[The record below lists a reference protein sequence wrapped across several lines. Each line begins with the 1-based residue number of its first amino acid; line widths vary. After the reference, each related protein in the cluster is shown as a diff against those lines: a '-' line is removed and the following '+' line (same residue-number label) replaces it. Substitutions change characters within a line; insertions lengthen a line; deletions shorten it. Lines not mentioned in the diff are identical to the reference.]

1 MKALIKISFILIS
14 FIMVAACST
23 GKANM
28 TKYDFGNELTEATA
42 ISNFRIKS
50 WESIDYQSLI
60 IITNINDY
68 YLLILQRPTRSL
80 PFSEDIGIT
89 ITADR
94 ARPGYNNIVV
104 ADSAGVESYI
114 IQKMYKLK
122 GRDQAREIKK
132 RLKN

>member
-1 MKALIKISFILIS
+1 
-14 FIMVAACST
+14 MVAACAT
-23 GKANM
+23 TPANM
-28 TKYDFGNELTEATA
+28 AKYDFGDELTEATA